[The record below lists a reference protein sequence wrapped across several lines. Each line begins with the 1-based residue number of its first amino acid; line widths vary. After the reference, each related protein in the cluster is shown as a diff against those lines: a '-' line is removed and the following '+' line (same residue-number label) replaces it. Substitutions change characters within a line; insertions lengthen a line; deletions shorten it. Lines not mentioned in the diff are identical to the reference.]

1 MVIFILVKSFKASSV
16 KKTKNNLL
24 FDHLTQ
30 LDNMKE
36 EWYYIQYLIVTENSY
51 INIISSRLEYMLTC
65 CSRPLSTNTWR
76 TYLEAFFLNRIIFD
90 RKLIKASDV
99 QVFNVTLEI
108 PFFCFSSIKDI

>member
-36 EWYYIQYLIVTENSY
+36 EWYYIQYLIVTEKQLHKYNKFKIGVHVNMLQSTLINEHVAY
-51 INIISSRLEYMLTC
+51 ILGG
-65 CSRPLSTNTWR
+65 
-76 TYLEAFFLNRIIFD
+76 IF
-90 RKLIKASDV
+90 S
-99 QVFNVTLEI
+99 
-108 PFFCFSSIKDI
+108 